1 MNYSKEEVIE
11 FIRQEDVKFIR
22 LAFCDFLGNLKNL
35 AIIPD
40 QLNKAFEDGISF
52 DGSAINGFATPDHSD
67 LFLVPIP
74 STLTVLPWRS
84 TTGKV
89 VRMFCEI
96 RNADGTPFERDGRFI
111 LFNAVEEAKKAGISV
126 KMGSEC
132 EFYLFQN
139 DERGNPTKIPFDNAG
154 YLDVAPADKG
164 ENIRREICLTLK
176 EMNIQPEASHHEE
189 GPGQNEIDIR
199 RTSPMH
205 SADNITNLMSVV
217 QTCAVRNGLTAD
229 FSPKPLSGRNGN
241 GFHISISVNSN
252 DGKDVMPEF
261 IAGVLAHIEEMTA
274 FLNPVHNSYDRLGS
288 DKAPKYVG
296 WGRQNRT
303 QLIRVPA
310 VRGNEE
316 TRFEVRSPDP
326 QTNPYIAYALLI
338 HAGLDGIKNNLK
350 LSDPVEVNLY
360 TAPTEITSKLKKLP
374 ETLSSAV
381 EIARSSDFIKSVLPV
396 SLIDCLTAS
405 F

>member
-252 DGKDVMPEF
+252 DGKDVLPQF

-274 FLNPVHNSYDRLGS
+274 FLNPVHNSYERLGS

-381 EIARSSDFIKSVLPV
+381 EIARSSDFIKSVLPE